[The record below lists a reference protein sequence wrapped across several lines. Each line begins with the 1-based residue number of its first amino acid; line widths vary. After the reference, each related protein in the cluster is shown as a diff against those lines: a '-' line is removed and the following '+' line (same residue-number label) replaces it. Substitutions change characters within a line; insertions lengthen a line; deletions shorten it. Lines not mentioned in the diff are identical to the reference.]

1 MGKLIKPDEKGIIEI
16 IGKSNGGN
24 LSKPFSREIF
34 LIETHIA
41 GTSYVSN
48 MDTIAKNL
56 DSGVKLNFFREP
68 DNKYDKLAIVIKDLS
83 GNKVGYVPRVKNEIL
98 ARLMDAGKLIYGIV
112 QNKEKIQNW
121 YRIEV
126 KIFLKD

>member
-16 IGKSNGGN
+16 IGRSNGSN

-48 MDTIAKNL
+48 IDTIAKNL

-68 DNKYDKLAIVIKDLS
+68 DNKYDKL
-83 GNKVGYVPRVKNEIL
+83 
-98 ARLMDAGKLIYGIV
+98 
-112 QNKEKIQNW
+112 
-121 YRIEV
+121 
-126 KIFLKD
+126 